1 MNESETLATV
11 LEAWQSI
18 SKDVPQE
25 ALDFEVRLTALTVR
39 LLAKGRPV
47 SAEQLAES
55 WNMPLDQVLTILDQA
70 RGNTIEVDDNGDLIS
85 AGGLSLS
92 PTPHHLIL
100 QDKTLYAWC
109 AFDAMFLPGFLGQRL
124 EIESIDPIRGDPIR
138 MTITPLGIESFSPD
152 STVLSIAIPGDSC
165 AIEQLG
171 PESEACGQMHF
182 FSSPDS
188 AQVWLNQ
195 HPGSVMLTAEQ
206 AYQAAY
212 TNWLIRLPDE
222 FKVKEEI

>member
-1 MNESETLATV
+1 MNQSETLATV

-18 SKDVPQE
+18 TKDVPLD
-25 ALDFEVRLTALTVR
+25 ALDFEVRLSALTVR

-55 WNMPLDQVLTILDQA
+55 WNLPLDQVHAILDQA
-70 RGNTIEVDDNGDLIS
+70 RGSKIEVDENGDLIG

-92 PTPHHLIL
+92 PTSHRLIL
-100 QDKTLYAWC
+100 NDKTLYAWC

-124 EIESIDPIRGDPIR
+124 EIESIDPINGDPIYL
-138 MTITPLGIESFSPD
+138 TITPDGPESYSPD
-152 STVLSIAIPGDSC
+152 STMLSIAIPGVSC
-165 AIEQLG
+165 SIEQQG
-171 PESEACGQMHF
+171 PGSEVCGQMHF

-188 AQVWLNQ
+188 AQIWLNR
-195 HPGSVMLTAEQ
+195 HPGSVMLTVGQ

-222 FKVKEEI
+222 FKVKEEM

>member
-1 MNESETLATV
+1 
-11 LEAWQSI
+11 
-18 SKDVPQE
+18 VPQE

-39 LLAKGRPV
+39 LLAKGQPV

-55 WNMPLDQVLTILDQA
+55 WKLPLDQVHTILNQA
-70 RGNTIEVDDNGDLIS
+70 RGTKIEVDENGDLIG

-92 PTPHHLIL
+92 PTPHRLIL

-124 EIESIDPIRGDPIR
+124 EIESIDPIREDPIKL
-138 MTITPLGIESFSPD
+138 TITPLGIESYSPK
-152 STVLSIAIPGDSC
+152 STMLSIAIPGVSC
-165 AIEQLG
+165 SIERQG
-171 PESEACGQMHF
+171 PESEVCGQMHF

-188 AQVWLNQ
+188 AQDWLNQ
-195 HPGSVMLTAEQ
+195 HPGSVMLTVEQ

-222 FKVKEEI
+222 LKVEEII